1 MCKGCNRHEGRA
13 TMQWLLTGTWPDNVS
28 DHDAESDSDKCGEA
42 NAFNQGRL
50 SFDEIEN
57 ELSNISRGNRE
68 SSES

>member
-1 MCKGCNRHEGRA
+1 
-13 TMQWLLTGTWPDNVS
+13 MQWLLTGTWPDNVS

-57 ELSNISRGNRE
+57 ELSNISRATGNLLRANLL
-68 SSES
+68 SFYTI